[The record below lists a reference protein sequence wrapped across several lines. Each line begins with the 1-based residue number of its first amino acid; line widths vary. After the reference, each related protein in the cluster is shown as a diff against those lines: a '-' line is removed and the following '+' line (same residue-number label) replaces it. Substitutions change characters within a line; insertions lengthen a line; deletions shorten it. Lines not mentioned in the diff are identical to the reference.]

1 MKVEYE
7 DDDSFNYK
15 KIKNFSQEILK
26 DLNTIS
32 YYKNVIDHSALI
44 NKDFSKLRKK
54 QNQIINENNLFLQHF
69 HKNNLKILKEFFIQ

>member
-32 YYKNVIDHSALI
+32 YYKNVINHRALI
-44 NKDFSKLRKK
+44 NKDLFFKTEKK
-54 QNQIINENNLFLQHF
+54 TKA
-69 HKNNLKILKEFFIQ
+69 KNKRE

>member
-1 MKVEYE
+1 MNHC
-7 DDDSFNYK
+7 S
-15 KIKNFSQEILK
+15 
-26 DLNTIS
+26 
-32 YYKNVIDHSALI
+32 LI